1 MKKVKVRRGLKIP
14 LHGSVKNKEF
24 DHIVPKFVGILA
36 DDYFSLKP
44 KFLVKE
50 GDSVAKGDPLFEDK
64 TNPGFFV
71 RSPVCGTVN
80 SINRGEKRALVSVIL
95 ENDKNASETPVTFRR
110 SGNVSRD
117 LNAAGLWDSFRE
129 RPFNRVPAIDAK
141 PDHVFINACKT
152 DVLELE
158 PTDLIINNLDDFI
171 RGIETIQKLTTNKII
186 LCGSKYLPF
195 GYFHKFDL
203 SQRIIEGKFPSG
215 NSSLHIQ
222 HIQPM
227 KKSEKTW
234 TIGWQDVLRIG
245 KSMNTGKICHEKYVS
260 VCGPAC
266 IEPKLVKTVPGAN
279 LEELSAGNSK
289 DNSRRVSGSLLYGSH
304 GDNYSDFLGRY
315 SNQLSLVSD
324 ERKATFFNWLKFG
337 FKDHSNSNV
346 FFSSILKPK
355 KFSFDTNING
365 GYRAIVPIGVFDEV
379 NPFDIDPTLF
389 LKSLAIADL
398 VALRELGIFD
408 LVAEDMAIFSYVCPS
423 KYDYVA
429 LFNECMEMIWKEETS

>member
-1 MKKVKVRRGLKIP
+1 MKKIKVRRGLNIP

-24 DHIVPKFVGILA
+24 DHVIPKFVGILA

-44 KFLVKE
+44 KFFVKE
-50 GDSVAKGDPLFEDK
+50 GDAVAKGAPIFEDK

-71 RSPVCGTVN
+71 RSPVNGNVN

-95 ENDKNASETPVTFRR
+95 ENNKDANEELVTFRR
-110 SGNVSRD
+110 TGNVSKD
-117 LNAAGLWDSFRE
+117 LNSAGLWDSFRE
-129 RPFNRVPAIDAK
+129 RPFNRVPNIDSK
-141 PDHVFINACKT
+141 PNYIFINACRQ
-152 DVLELE
+152 DNLEFE
-158 PTDLIINNLDDFI
+158 PSDLIVNKLDDFI
-171 RGIETIQKLTTNKII
+171 KGIETIQKLTVNKII

-203 SQRIIEGKFPSG
+203 SQRIIEGKFPAG

-222 HIQPM
+222 HIRPM
-227 KKSEKTW
+227 RKSEKTW
-234 TIGWQDVLRIG
+234 TIDWQDVLRIG
-245 KSMNTGKICHEKYVS
+245 KAMNTGKLCYEKYVN

-266 IEPKLVKTVPGAN
+266 LEPKLVKTVSGAN
-279 LEELSAGNSK
+279 LEELSAGNSRE
-289 DNSRRVSGSLLYGSH
+289 NSRRVSGSLLYGRH
-304 GDNYSDFLGRY
+304 GDSYSDFIGRY
-315 SNQLSLVSD
+315 TNQLSLVSD
-324 ERKATFFNWLKFG
+324 DRKSTFFNWLKFG

-355 KFSFDTNING
+355 KFNFDTNISG

-389 LKSLAIADL
+389 LKSLAIGDL

-408 LVAEDMAIFSYVCPS
+408 LAAEDMAIFSYVCPS
-423 KYDYVA
+423 KYDYVS
-429 LFNECMEMIWKEETS
+429 LFNNCMEMIWKEETS